1 MSRNDPHYKNLQYLL
16 MAYSFLLL
24 SWLPRTDSYA
34 SFAYL
39 HVDDSFLVWE
49 VVIHSGI
56 YNLQLESV
64 LAAKEV
70 DTCPSVKKIAD
81 LLPGD
86 LFGREAD
93 SLVDNAM
100 IGCEYD
106 ILRMSQL
113 GSKCLLDKPD
123 LQGQFFKCSQRAFA
137 WSDYLFCRSVLPG
150 WFRPVW

>member
-1 MSRNDPHYKNLQYLL
+1 MIPFSYGGRNPLRH
-16 MAYSFLLL
+16 L
-24 SWLPRTDSYA
+24 SS
-34 SFAYL
+34 
-39 HVDDSFLVWE
+39 
-49 VVIHSGI
+49 
-56 YNLQLESV
+56 LQLESV

-123 LQGQFFKCSQRAFA
+123 LQGQFFKCSQRAFGLVR
-137 WSDYLFCRSVLPG
+137 LFILSVSASRMVSSGL
-150 WFRPVW
+150 VI